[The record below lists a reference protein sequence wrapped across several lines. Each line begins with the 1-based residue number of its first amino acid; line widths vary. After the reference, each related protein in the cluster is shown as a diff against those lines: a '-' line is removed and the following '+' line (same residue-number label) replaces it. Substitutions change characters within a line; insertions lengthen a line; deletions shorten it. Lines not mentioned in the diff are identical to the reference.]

1 MARFDVY
8 VCFQVKEK
16 YGIQELQRLSVEND
30 VSHALPRLLTHYA
43 DFLSTASTGTAADA
57 VPALTTTSND
67 TTACTLDMDGK

>member
-30 VSHALPRLLTHYA
+30 ISHALPRLLTHYA
-43 DFLSTASTGTAADA
+43 DFLSTAGTGSAADA
-57 VPALTTTSND
+57 VPALTTND
-67 TTACTLDMDGK
+67 STACTLDMDGE